1 MEFANLNKALVAY
14 GEDAV
19 RFAKLELGTEK
30 MRPSRR
36 TKWKKN
42 GREWKPLATRVVM
55 KRRRAVSSGRLQNSL
70 GYTIKENQQS
80 AFIRFKGALH
90 GVYVENGRKPGKGV
104 PPEALSRW
112 VNTKGLRPRG
122 KNNQFVK
129 ATESR
134 KKGVG
139 FVINRSIKHFGIEPN
154 PFMKPAEERALDIHI
169 NKIETAF
176 AKDIADDLETSL

>member
-1 MEFANLNKALVAY
+1 MEYANLNKALQAY

-55 KRRRAVSSGRLQNSL
+55 KRRRAVSSGRLQQSL
-70 GYTIKENQQS
+70 GYNIKENEQS
-80 AFIRFKGALH
+80 AYIRFKGALH

-104 PPEALSRW
+104 PPEALNRW
-112 VNTKGLRPRG
+112 VQKKGLRPRG

-134 KKGVG
+134 KKGIG
-139 FVINRSIKHFGIEPN
+139 FVVNRSIKQFGIEAN
-154 PFMKPAEERALDIHI
+154 PFMKPAEARAMELHKG
-169 NKIETAF
+169 NIETAF
-176 AKDIADDLETSL
+176 AKDIGDDIQSSL